1 MIKVSRFYTRQGSGF
16 KVVHG
21 YIGFDNLESRSAAY
35 KYMHMKGNK
44 IYLADNGENLIRN
57 IQFDNHLKGQEL
69 LDFKLDLQAK
79 IKEAIQT
86 DWKE

>member
-1 MIKVSRFYTRQGSGF
+1 
-16 KVVHG
+16 
-21 YIGFDNLESRSAAY
+21 
-35 KYMHMKGNK
+35 MHMKDNK
-44 IYLADNGENLIRN
+44 IYLADNGDNLIRN
-57 IQFDNHLKGQEL
+57 IQFDNYLKGQEL